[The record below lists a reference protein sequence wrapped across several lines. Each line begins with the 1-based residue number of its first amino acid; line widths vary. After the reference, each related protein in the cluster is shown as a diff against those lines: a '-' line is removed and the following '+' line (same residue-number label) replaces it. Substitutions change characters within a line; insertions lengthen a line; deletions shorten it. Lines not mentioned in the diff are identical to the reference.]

1 MNLRLMSST
10 LATTAALLIGFAAHV
25 RAEETADSYYHRGN
39 ANYQRGNF
47 SAAIADYTRAIEA
60 NPKYHKAYYER
71 GVARDAEGD
80 RDGAIADYTRAIEL
94 DPKYADAYSQRADVW
109 EKMKQYDS
117 AIKDIQKAIE
127 LEPKKGDYYLD
138 LGWYQLFNRNPGQ
151 AIAASL
157 KALRLSP
164 AKAAM
169 IKSNLAHGYLFNN
182 QFDKAKAIYLENK
195 DAKLRDDERTFGQV
209 VLDDFKELEEAGIT
223 HPDMEKI
230 KALLKIKYPSPDG
243 RFALGITE
251 SNQAE
256 LIENPSGRRMVDLG
270 VPWRSQV
277 LVWSPD
283 SKRVAY
289 GNRGDKAG
297 EVSVYFWDGS
307 TFEQATLPDD
317 LPSPDIKFRKE
328 HESGHVKNYG
338 GAVTPL
344 RWLKSGELELS
355 SDAMMLHSNS
365 GATYTSELRFT
376 LAFDAQHHASVKKV
390 GKTKTQVEE

>member
-1 MNLRLMSST
+1 MSAM
-10 LATTAALLIGFAAHV
+10 LATIAALLICFAANL
-25 RAEETADSYYHRGN
+25 RAEETADSFYKRGN
-39 ANYQRGNF
+39 ENYNKRDFVG
-47 SAAIADYTRAIEA
+47 AVADYTRAIEA
-60 NPKYHKAYYER
+60 NPKYKQAYYKR
-71 GVARDAEGD
+71 GLVKDAEGD
-80 RDGAIADYTRAIEL
+80 RDGAIADYTRAIEI
-94 DPKYADAYSQRADVW
+94 DPKYADAYRGRADVW
-109 EKMKQYDS
+109 EKKKQYDS
-117 AIKDIQKAIE
+117 AIKDIQRAIE

-138 LGWYQLFNRNPGQ
+138 LGWYQLFNRNPRE

-157 KALRLSP
+157 KALELSP

-169 IKSNLAHGYLFNN
+169 IKTNLAHGYLFDN
-182 QFDKAKAIYLENK
+182 QFDKAKAIYLEDK

-230 KALLKIKYPSPDG
+230 KALLQIKYPSPDG
-243 RFALGITE
+243 RFSLRTE
-251 SNQAE
+251 NGEVQ
-256 LIENPSGRRMVDLG
+256 LIENDSGQVMIDLG
-270 VPWRSQV
+270 DPWRSQV

-297 EVSVYFWDGS
+297 EVSVYFWNGS
-307 TFEQATLPDD
+307 TFEEVPLPDD
-317 LPSPDIKFRKE
+317 LPSPHINFGKAAADP
-328 HESGHVKNYG
+328 VKNYG

-355 SDAMMLHSNS
+355 SDEMMLSRET
-365 GATYTSELRFT
+365 GRTYTGVVRFT

-390 GKTKTQVEE
+390 GKTKTEVSE

>member
-1 MNLRLMSST
+1 MKAM
-10 LATTAALLIGFAAHV
+10 LATTLALLICFTANL
-25 RAEETADSYYHRGN
+25 RAEKAKEYYTRGL
-39 ANYQRGNF
+39 AKQHKGDF
-47 SAAIADYTRAIEA
+47 VGAVDDYTRAVDA
-60 NPKYHKAYYER
+60 NPKYKEAYYRR
-71 GVARDAEGD
+71 GVVRDFEGY
-80 RDGAIADYTRAIEL
+80 RDLAIADYTRAIEL
-94 DPKYADAYSQRADVW
+94 DPKYADAYSERADVW
-109 EKMKQYDS
+109 AKMKQYDA
-117 AIKDIQKAIE
+117 AINDIQKAIE
-127 LEPKKGDYYLD
+127 LEPKKGDHYLG
-138 LGWYQLFNRNPGQ
+138 LAWYELFKRDPRE

-157 KALRLSP
+157 KALELSP
-164 AKAAM
+164 ANAAM
-169 IKSNLAHGYLFNN
+169 IKINLAHGYVFDN
-182 QFDKAKAIYLENK
+182 QFEKAKAIYLKNK
-195 DAKLRDDERTFGQV
+195 DAKLRDDQRTFREV
-209 VLDDFKELEEAGIT
+209 VLDDFNKLEEAGVT

-243 RFALGITE
+243 RFALRITE

-256 LIENPSGRRMVDLG
+256 LIENASGRVMVDLG

-297 EVSVYFWDGS
+297 EVSIYFWDGS
-307 TFEQATLPDD
+307 TFEEATLPDD

-338 GAVTPL
+338 GSVTPL

-365 GATYTSELRFT
+365 GATYTGKLRFT
-376 LAFDAQHHASVKKV
+376 VAFDAQHHASVKKI
-390 GKTKTQVEE
+390 GKTKTEVSK

>member
-1 MNLRLMSST
+1 MNVRSLIAMV
-10 LATTAALLIGFAAHV
+10 ATTEALLSCFTATLT
-25 RAEETADSYYHRGN
+25 AEEAAKTYYNRGN
-39 ANYQRGNF
+39 ENYHKGAF

-60 NPKYHKAYYER
+60 NPKYKDAYCGR
-71 GVARDAEGD
+71 GVVKDAEGD

-94 DPKYADAYSQRADVW
+94 DPKYADAYSRRADVW

-117 AIKDIQKAIE
+117 AIKDIQKAIK

-138 LGWYQLFNRNPGQ
+138 LGWYQLFNRNPGE

-169 IKSNLAHGYLFNN
+169 IKTNLAHGYLFDN

-195 DAKLRDDERTFGQV
+195 DAKLRDDERTFSQA

-230 KALLKIKYPSPDG
+230 RALLKIKYPSPDG
-243 RFALGITE
+243 RFALRITE

-256 LIENPSGRRMVDLG
+256 LIENPSSRLMVDLG

-289 GNRGDKAG
+289 ATVAIK
-297 EVSVYFWDGS
+297 
-307 TFEQATLPDD
+307 QA
-317 LPSPDIKFRKE
+317 K
-328 HESGHVKNYG
+328 
-338 GAVTPL
+338 
-344 RWLKSGELELS
+344 
-355 SDAMMLHSNS
+355 
-365 GATYTSELRFT
+365 
-376 LAFDAQHHASVKKV
+376 
-390 GKTKTQVEE
+390 